1 MGLIA
6 WIILGAVAGYLASII
21 MKSSHGILADII
33 LGIIGGLVGGFLMN
47 LLGQPG
53 VNGFNLY
60 SVIVALVGAV
70 VLIWIGRVIYH

>member
-6 WIILGAVAGYLASII
+6 WIILGAIAGYLASVI
-21 MKSSHGILADII
+21 MKSGHGILADII

-53 VNGFNLY
+53 VSGFNLY
-60 SVIVALVGAV
+60 SLIVALVGAI
-70 VLIWIGRVIYH
+70 VLIWIGRVVYH